1 MNSSKIFKDSLIN
14 NDIESL
20 RKVPKTDLHNHF
32 YLGGNR
38 DYIEKKT
45 GKYIHP
51 LTNTLSSMDEMHK
64 WVDYNLSEIFAGL
77 EGRRLALEA
86 SFIQAKRD
94 GVKVLEFGEDIWGN
108 SKYYNSDVS
117 NIIKLFYE
125 TRDRIAPDIE
135 LKLQIGISRHCNIDD
150 ISRWIEPF
158 WDHKEFYSID
168 LYGDEFAQPIEKFEP
183 IYRRAKENGLVLKAH
198 VGEWGDAD
206 SVMRAVEVLGLDQV
220 QHGISASKSKQIMKW
235 LSDNK
240 IQLNVCPTSNL
251 LLGRVDSIS
260 KHPIRN
266 LFDNDIKVTINSDDV
281 LMFDSPVSEEYMKL
295 YNSKVLDVNE
305 LDLIRLNGFR

>member
-1 MNSSKIFKDSLIN
+1 MFKNSLIN
-14 NDIESL
+14 NDIETL

-38 DYIEKKT
+38 EYIKKMS
-45 GKYIHP
+45 GKFVNP
-51 LTNTLSSMDEMHK
+51 LKSTLSSMDEMHK
-64 WVDYNLSEIFAGL
+64 WVDDNLSDIFAGI
-77 EGRRLALEA
+77 EGRQLALEA
-86 SFIQAKRD
+86 SFIQAKID

-117 NIIKLFYE
+117 NIIRMFND
-125 TRDRIAPDIE
+125 TRDRVAPDID

-150 ISRWIEPF
+150 IQEWIEPF
-158 WDHKEFYSID
+158 WDYKEFHSID
-168 LYGDEFAQPIEKFEP
+168 LYGDELAQPIKNFRS
-183 IYRRAKENGLVLKAH
+183 IYRRAKKNGLILKAH

-206 SVMRAVEVLGLDQV
+206 SVMRTVEVLELDEV
-220 QHGISASKSKQIMKW
+220 QHGISASDSSQIMQW
-235 LSDNK
+235 LSDNG

-260 KHPIRN
+260 SHPIRT
-266 LFDNDIKVTINSDDV
+266 LYDNGVKVTINSDDV

-295 YNSKVLDVNE
+295 YNSKVFNADE
-305 LDLIRLNGFR
+305 LNIIRLNGFR